1 MVVRGSTRWSA
12 LAVPVAAAFAA
23 TAVLFG
29 LGLSSGGTDRRAGE
43 SAEAR
48 AAALAA
54 HALAPGS
61 VLPCLLGESGEAIA
75 NACEKRLFAAPETV
89 AQAVAYV
96 ESQLAVLTVAGR
108 AGVGGDAAGPGA
120 PAGGYSV
127 AGRAGVGGD
136 APLVAALR
144 RQLAGDRYGLAAHV
158 LVARY
163 GCQEAVCA
171 AFALFDDTG
180 AIRANMASNRFSAL
194 VGRHSSAWAAGLVQP
209 PGVAN
214 PTVPDLS
221 SFGIPARPQPPE
233 NQAAAP
239 AQPEMEPAATSAVPD
254 VDFPSA
260 DSIPPVSIMDAEPPV
275 SRGEPKGQPK
285 NSPNNPAGQPG
296 SAGQAGGP
304 VAAPPTP
311 PVRRPAPPPRRAE
324 PPWDGNGA
332 KPLPLVPPG
341 R

>member
-1 MVVRGSTRWSA
+1 MVVRGSARWSA

-96 ESQLAVLTVAGR
+96 ESQLAVLTAAGG
-108 AGVGGDAAGPGA
+108 AGAGGDT
-120 PAGGYSV
+120 
-127 AGRAGVGGD
+127 
-136 APLVAALR
+136 PLVAALR
-144 RQLAGDRYGLAAHV
+144 RQLAADRYGLAAHV

-163 GCQEAVCA
+163 GCQEAACA
-171 AFALFDDTG
+171 AFALFDDAG

-209 PGVAN
+209 PGMAN

-221 SFGIPARPQPPE
+221 SFGIPARPQPLE

-275 SRGEPKGQPK
+275 SRSEPKGQPK
-285 NSPNNPAGQPG
+285 NSPNPAGQSG

-324 PPWDGNGA
+324 PSGEGNGA

>member
-96 ESQLAVLTVAGR
+96 ESQLAVLT
-108 AGVGGDAAGPGA
+108 
-120 PAGGYSV
+120 V

-275 SRGEPKGQPK
+275 SRSEPKGQPK

-324 PPWDGNGA
+324 PPGDGNGA

>member
-108 AGVGGDAAGPGA
+108 AGVGGDA
-120 PAGGYSV
+120 
-127 AGRAGVGGD
+127 
-136 APLVAALR
+136 PLVAALR
-144 RQLAGDRYGLAAHV
+144 RQLAADRYGLAAHV

-275 SRGEPKGQPK
+275 SRSEPKGQPK

-324 PPWDGNGA
+324 PPGDGNGA